1 MANIEVASPIDGT
14 KFIVGTTA
22 SAEEIESALT
32 KAETAQKTWRRS
44 SNEDRAKLVLALA
57 GELIKRKDDL
67 AKAMTRGIG
76 RPASQA
82 DETPRFRAVTQ
93 SQIEAL
99 EGIGDETYPSAGDTR
114 RFTRRGAQGVHLSIA
129 PWNYPVGMLP
139 WLIVTPILAG
149 NTVILKHAA
158 QTAEV
163 GRIVREAYETIE
175 GPEGVL
181 QVLEL
186 SHDQVDQIIKSER
199 LKGVNFIGSV
209 SGGLA
214 IHRSAAGTLTHV
226 HLELGGKDPAY
237 VRADAD
243 LDTAIAEIAD
253 GCFSNAGQSC
263 CSVERIYL
271 HADIAD
277 DFIARFKE
285 EMKKYRVGNPNEEGT
300 TVGPVVKRSAADYI
314 RQQIEDAVAKG
325 ADAYAQ
331 PGLDLSSVG
340 DKSCYVEPTLLTG
353 VDNSMLVMKEE
364 TFGPLAC
371 VQVVASDA
379 EAIELMNDN
388 QYGLTAG
395 IWTQDI
401 DAGLELVDQLDA
413 GTVFINRCDHAD
425 LYLPWGGQKMSG
437 LGRGNGREGLLGVM
451 DVKSFHIRTID

>member
-1 MANIEVASPIDGT
+1 MPDIEVASPIDGA
-14 KFIVGTTA
+14 KLVVGSTA
-22 SAEEIESALT
+22 SAAEIELALT
-32 KAETAQKTWRRS
+32 KAENAYKTWRRS
-44 SNEDRAKLVLALA
+44 SDKERADLVLALA
-57 GELIKRKDDL
+57 DELIKRKDDL
-67 AKAMTRGIG
+67 AQAMTRAIG
-76 RPASQA
+76 RPANQA
-82 DETPRFRAVTQ
+82 DETPRFRAVTKT
-93 SQIEAL
+93 QIEAL
-99 EGIGDETYPSAGDTR
+99 EGIGEEAYPSAADTR

-158 QTAEV
+158 QTAAI
-163 GRIVREAYETIE
+163 GRIVREAYEAIG

-186 SHDQVDQIIKSER
+186 SHDQVDEIIKSER

-237 VRADAD
+237 VRPDAD
-243 LDTAIAEIAD
+243 LATAVAEIAD

-271 HADIAD
+271 HADIAEQ
-277 DFIARFKE
+277 FIKLFKE
-285 EMKKYRVGNPNEEGT
+285 EMSKYKLGNPNEEGT

-314 RQQIEDAVAKG
+314 RKQIAEAVAKG
-325 ADAYAQ
+325 AVAYSQ
-331 PGLDLSSVG
+331 PGQDISSIE

-353 VDNSMLVMKEE
+353 VDNSMLVMQEE

-371 VQVVASDA
+371 VQVVHSDE

-401 DAGLELVDQLDA
+401 DAGLALVDQLDA

-437 LGRGNGREGLLGVM
+437 FGRGNGREGLLGVM
-451 DVKSFHIRTID
+451 DVKSFHVRTIA

>member
-1 MANIEVASPIDGT
+1 
-14 KFIVGTTA
+14 
-22 SAEEIESALT
+22 
-32 KAETAQKTWRRS
+32 
-44 SNEDRAKLVLALA
+44 
-57 GELIKRKDDL
+57 
-67 AKAMTRGIG
+67 
-76 RPASQA
+76 
-82 DETPRFRAVTQ
+82 
-93 SQIEAL
+93 
-99 EGIGDETYPSAGDTR
+99 
-114 RFTRRGAQGVHLSIA
+114 
-129 PWNYPVGMLP
+129 
-139 WLIVTPILAG
+139 
-149 NTVILKHAA
+149 
-158 QTAEV
+158 
-163 GRIVREAYETIE
+163 
-175 GPEGVL
+175 
-181 QVLEL
+181 
-186 SHDQVDQIIKSER
+186 
-199 LKGVNFIGSV
+199 
-209 SGGLA
+209 
-214 IHRSAAGTLTHV
+214 
-226 HLELGGKDPAY
+226 
-237 VRADAD
+237 
-243 LDTAIAEIAD
+243 
-253 GCFSNAGQSC
+253 
-263 CSVERIYL
+263 
-271 HADIAD
+271 
-277 DFIARFKE
+277 
-285 EMKKYRVGNPNEEGT
+285 MKKYRVGNPNEEGT

-425 LYLPWGGQKMSG
+425 LYLPWGGKKMSG